1 MFMEG
6 TEYRFEDGSKVKLRG
21 IVGPEFYG
29 GLAKVGN
36 EGWIT
41 QHRRDRHGLPEVY
54 IQWDRLHW
62 ADNRQ
67 PDGWTF
73 EDHFDLVR
81 KPDNMPNESEPTPE
95 QLMKLWN
102 FFQTMNA
109 GDPAEALPDPEP
121 DDPKVDAH
129 ASIAANAKESID
141 LGESFLAISVIRN
154 EPTEEAPKGP
164 LEVLIHGHSLTPES
178 EIIMGMQLSK
188 LGVQFHHEAAIS
200 AIENL
205 ASTGSDSD

>member
-1 MFMEG
+1 MVMEG

-41 QHRRDRHGLPEVY
+41 QHRQDRYGLPEVY

-81 KPDNMPNESEPTPE
+81 KPESMSDEPTPE
-95 QLMKLWN
+95 QMMKIWK
-102 FFQTMNA
+102 FFQSMKNEE
-109 GDPAEALPDPEP
+109 PVEAPEQA
-121 DDPKVDAH
+121 DDPKIDAH
-129 ASIAANAKESID
+129 ADIAANAKEAID
-141 LGESFLAISVIRN
+141 RGESFLAISVIRN
-154 EPTEEAPKGP
+154 EPTEDTPKGQ
-164 LEVLIHGHSLTPES
+164 LEVLIQGHSLTPES

-188 LGVQFHHEAAIS
+188 MAVQFHHEAAIS
-200 AIENL
+200 AIEHL
-205 ASTGSDSD
+205 APTDSDS